1 MAVNFRI
8 ASKELNNECTAL
20 KLFGDFDGSSAWEL
34 INALDNNSRE
44 TGTIDINTDGLRNI
58 YAFGLDVFLPNLSK
72 MKKTH
77 VDVQVTGR
85 FREIFQDA

>member
-8 ASKELNNECTAL
+8 ASKEINNQCTAL

-34 INALDNNSRE
+34 INTLDQNTRE
-44 TGTIDINTDGLRNI
+44 NGTIAINTDGLRAI
-58 YAFGLDVFLPNLSK
+58 HAFGLDVFLPNLSK
-72 MKKTH
+72 LKKTCANI
-77 VDVQVTGR
+77 QVTGR

>member
-8 ASKELNNECTAL
+8 ASKELNNQCTAL

-34 INALDNNSRE
+34 INALDSNSRE
-44 TGTIDINTDGLRNI
+44 TGTIAINTDGLRTI
-58 YAFGLDVFLPNLSK
+58 YAFGLDVFRPNLCK
-72 MKKTH
+72 MKKTR

>member
-8 ASKELNNECTAL
+8 ASKELDTQSTAL

-34 INALDNNSRE
+34 INALNDNTRE
-44 TGTIDINTDGLRNI
+44 AGKIAINTDGLRAINP
-58 YAFGLDVFLPNLSK
+58 FGLDVYLPNMSK
-72 MKKTH
+72 LKKTRSNI
-77 VDVQVTGR
+77 QVTGR

>member
-44 TGTIDINTDGLRNI
+44 TGTIDINTDGLRTI

-72 MKKTH
+72 MKKTR

>member
-34 INALDNNSRE
+34 INALDSNSRE
-44 TGTIDINTDGLRNI
+44 TGTIAINTDGLRTI

-72 MKKTH
+72 MKKTR

>member
-8 ASKELNNECTAL
+8 ASKELSKQCTAL

-34 INALDNNSRE
+34 INALDGNPRE
-44 TGTIDINTDGLRNI
+44 TGTIAINTDGLRAI
-58 YAFGLDVFLPNLSK
+58 HAFGLEVFLPNMSK
-72 MKKTH
+72 RKKTR

-85 FREIFQDA
+85 FREIFQDT

>member
-8 ASKELNNECTAL
+8 ASKELSNQCTAL

-34 INALDNNSRE
+34 IHALDANPRE
-44 TGTIDINTDGLRNI
+44 TGTIAINTDGLRAI
-58 YAFGLDVFLPNLSK
+58 HAFGLDVFLPNLFK
-72 MKKTH
+72 MKKTR

-85 FREIFQDA
+85 FRDMFQDA

>member
-8 ASKELNNECTAL
+8 AFKELSSQCTAL

-34 INALDNNSRE
+34 INALNDNTRE
-44 TGTIDINTDGLRNI
+44 AGKIAINTDGLRAI
-58 YAFGLDVFLPNLSK
+58 YPFGLDVFLPNLSK
-72 MKKTH
+72 LKKTRSNI
-77 VDVQVTGR
+77 QVTGR